1 MFLPYD
7 ERNGQPT
14 PWEYLEASA
23 IGEVHVGTALV
34 LSEGQLDKC
43 TGTDKPQYICMM
55 QGDVAEGDVIPVMAV
70 HDGTRYAVACT
81 GDTDDISVGDCL
93 TIHTDGEQVTTT
105 TGGTAQ
111 VVELREDGEV
121 LVKFVDAA
129 ADEADEAA
137 EEGE

>member
-34 LSEGQLDKC
+34 VTDGNLAKC
-43 TGTDKPQYICMM
+43 TGATKPQYICMM
-55 QGDVAEGDVIPVMAV
+55 QGNVEAGDSIPVMAV
-70 HDGTRYAVACT
+70 HDGTRFAVPCT
-81 GDTDDISVGDCL
+81 GSTAGISVGDCL

-105 TGGTAQ
+105 TGGAAQ
-111 VVELREDGEV
+111 VVELRGDNEV
-121 LVKFVDAA
+121 LVKFVDVAA
-129 ADEADEAA
+129 KAA
-137 EEGE
+137 GT